1 METNRHFLLRRFSS
15 VTLPFDEKKKMKSN
29 LISQRKWIVDWNS
42 KSRKIFFF
50 LGACC
55 LFFQACLVDENKK
68 ASEETGS
75 ISFQIV
81 KNGNSTYPRPGK
93 DTVAL
98 VNDLNQIDS
107 IDINGYMDLR
117 NAISG
122 KIDFDKNSLVLF
134 LTRALGSYADSANID
149 SIVAKNTGLSVHAT
163 VHIKDRGPSMMGCSY
178 SAVSIK
184 KRVLSDISI
193 FVAEN
198 RIHIK

>member
-55 LFFQACLVDENKK
+55 LFFQACLVDEKKK
-68 ASEETGS
+68 ANEETGS

-122 KIDFDKNSLVLF
+122 KIDFDSTPGVGTTFFFELPPNAQAMQQDGHD
-134 LTRALGSYADSANID
+134 RAA
-149 SIVAKNTGLSVHAT
+149 
-163 VHIKDRGPSMMGCSY
+163 M
-178 SAVSIK
+178 
-184 KRVLSDISI
+184 
-193 FVAEN
+193 
-198 RIHIK
+198 RI